1 MGLGSRMFQGMVW
14 SAFGRIFIQVAQF
27 SLGIIL
33 ARILSPKEYGIF
45 AILLV
50 FITVSKV
57 FVDSGFTKALI
68 QKKDRTEDDISTVFL
83 FNIGISLFFY
93 ALLWFASPYIE
104 NFYKTES
111 LALYIRVLSLTLI
124 TNALFTVPNTLITI
138 RLDFKKLTIINFITT
153 ITSGGIAVYLAY
165 IGFGIWA
172 LVFQTLFRSI
182 LTAIIIWL
190 WFRWKPN
197 WVFSKT
203 SFKELFS
210 YGSKLLISSLL
221 TVLFTNLNTILIGKY
236 INTKDL
242 GFYSRGKQFSDVM
255 LGVFNSTFGV
265 LLPGLSPLQDQKE
278 VLVAHTRTIIR
289 ASALISVPIF
299 IGLSVMAEPIIKLL
313 LTDKWLI
320 AVPIMKIY
328 CLARLITVTSGIN
341 LNLLYVTGRTD
352 LALKQEVLK
361 IAVRV
366 VLVIFALQYGI
377 IYIAFAE
384 LLTTAIHF
392 SINTYYPGKL
402 MKYGAF
408 KQIKDIFPILLAG
421 VVMAAGM
428 YSITLIIQ
436 DSLIQLSSAVL
447 MVPLYL
453 LLIYWFKIPELN
465 LILSKTKEFIGKK

>member
-1 MGLGSRMFQGMVW
+1 MALGSRMFQGMVW
-14 SAFGRIFIQVAQF
+14 SAFGRIFIQIAQF

-33 ARILSPKEYGIF
+33 ARILSPKEYGTF

-50 FITVSKV
+50 FITISNV
-57 FVDSGFTKALI
+57 FIDSGFTKALI
-68 QKKDRTEDDISTVFL
+68 QKKDRNEDDISTVFL
-83 FNIGISLFFY
+83 FNIGISILFY
-93 ALLWFASPYIE
+93 TILWISSPYIE
-104 NFYKTES
+104 SFYKTES
-111 LALYIRVLSLTLI
+111 LALYIRVIALTLI
-124 TNALFTVPNTLITI
+124 TNAIFTVPNTLITI
-138 RLDFKKLTIINFITT
+138 KLNFKDLTIINLITT
-153 ITSGGIAVYLAY
+153 IVSGSISVYLAY
-165 IGFGIWA
+165 SGYGIWA

-190 WFRWKPN
+190 WFGWKPN
-197 WVFSKT
+197 WVFSKK

-210 YGSKLLISSLL
+210 YGSKLLLSSLL

-236 INTKDL
+236 ISTRDL

-265 LLPGLSPLQDQKE
+265 LLPGLSPFQDQKE
-278 VLVAHTRTIIR
+278 VLIVHTRTIIR
-289 ASALISVPIF
+289 ASALISIPIF
-299 IGLSVMAEPIIKLL
+299 LGLSVMAEPIIKLL
-313 LTDKWLI
+313 LTEKWII

-377 IYIAFAE
+377 IYIALAE

-408 KQIKDIFPILLAG
+408 KQISDISPILLAG
-421 VVMAAGM
+421 LVMAAGM
-428 YSITLIIQ
+428 YIVTYFIQ
-436 DSLIQLSSAVL
+436 DNLLQLCLAAL

-453 LLIYWFKIPELN
+453 ILIYLLKIPELN
-465 LILSKTKEFIGKK
+465 LIMSKTKEFIGKK